1 MSSTT
6 DTFARPR
13 LRLPDLPIA
22 VWLLLGA
29 LATALA
35 SGLEASRFL
44 AAFNEGW
51 GRSLGDFAVVLL
63 PSFMLATALAGRA
76 PAAAGTSAIAVGP
89 IAAAGMVC
97 PDTGYAALSPIA
109 GGRRL
114 PLAFS
119 SYAGFK
125 LLFPAGPLL
134 VATGLG
140 VAGTKAFALALVLFV
155 PVWVTGLLWS
165 RWFTGTTARPT
176 VSATGRPSELLRTL
190 APFGVLVAL
199 IVVGVVAELSP
210 WPVLDFLTRPPGAL
224 LAAAVL
230 ALADRPA
237 DERRACVDSGI
248 RRTAQLLFLIGAASA
263 LGAVLVHVLPFERLV
278 TVSGGIAG
286 VLSVVMLT
294 AGFKIVQGSSM
305 ATFAA
310 VTPLVAPFVA
320 AGGLTPH
327 VTVLA
332 VCVGSL
338 VAVLP
343 NDSFYW
349 LVRQDALEHTSE
361 RTAMIALVGGTLLQ
375 GLAGVAG
382 LLALH
387 ALGWLN

>member
-13 LRLPDLPIA
+13 LWLPDLPIA

-29 LATALA
+29 LAIALA
-35 SGLEASRFL
+35 SGMAAPRFL
-44 AAFNEGW
+44 ATFNEGW
-51 GRSLGDFAVVLL
+51 GSSLGGFAVILL
-63 PSFMLATALAGRA
+63 PSFVLAAALAGHT
-76 PAAAGTSAIAVGP
+76 PTAAGTSAVAVGP

-140 VAGTKAFALALVLFV
+140 VDGTKAFALAFALFV
-155 PVWVTGLLWS
+155 PVWAAGLLWS
-165 RWFTGTTARPT
+165 RGFAGTAAGPASPTAGTPTG
-176 VSATGRPSELLRTL
+176 LLRTL
-190 APFGVLVAL
+190 APFSLLVAL
-199 IVVGVVAELSP
+199 IVVGVALDLRP
-210 WPVLDFLTRPPGAL
+210 LPVLDFLTQPPGAL
-224 LAAAVL
+224 LAAALL
-230 ALADRPA
+230 ALAERPA
-237 DERRACVDSGI
+237 DERRACIDSGV
-248 RRTAQLLFLIGAASA
+248 RRTASLLFLIGAASA
-263 LGAVLVHVLPFERLV
+263 LGAVLVQVLPFDSFV
-278 TVSGGIAG
+278 SVSGGVVG
-286 VLSVVMLT
+286 LLSVVALT
-294 AGFKIVQGSSM
+294 AGFKIIQGSSM

-310 VTPLVAPFVA
+310 VTPLVAPFAA

-327 VTVLA
+327 ATVLA

-349 LVRQDALEHTSE
+349 LVRQDAFEQASE
-361 RTAMIALVGGTLLQ
+361 RTAMTALVGGTILQ
-375 GLAGVAG
+375 GAVGIAA

-387 ALGWLN
+387 TVGWLD